1 MADKPLL
8 LHKLLPMVHL
18 ARITIDP
25 TICHGKPC
33 IRGMRWPVEVVLDLI
48 GSEMT
53 FEEILEDHP
62 ELEREDLLASLNY
75 AKLLVSGKSYKMAA

>member
-1 MADKPLL
+1 ME
-8 LHKLLPMVHL
+8 HL
-18 ARITIDP
+18 ERITIDP
-25 TICHGKPC
+25 NICHGKPC

-53 FEEILEDHP
+53 FEEILQDHP